1 MTELEIILHV
11 PDAECPECGDEIDLY
26 NDGAVI
32 EVHYVCPCCGQKLAF
47 CTGEELNS

>member
-1 MTELEIILHV
+1 MEVKSLEFTI
-11 PDAECPECGDEIDLY
+11 PCAECPECGEEIDLY